1 MKIEEQQF
9 LLDVAV
15 LASKRSKAV
24 RMKVGGSIT
33 DYKGNL
39 VAYGYNGSIHGSDEP
54 LEIIEYPESSGI
66 SNLTHYPLMD
76 SMNRPYRLRTDENV
90 VVHCEKNLVAH
101 AARRGISIDGGTA
114 YLTLSP
120 CTSCTSLLIQSGII
134 EVVFLEKYRL
144 FQDTEK
150 LYGNRIKLTH
160 WRN

>member
-15 LASKRSKAV
+15 LAAKRSKAV
-24 RMKVGGSIT
+24 RMKVGGAIT
-33 DYKGNL
+33 DFKGNL

-54 LEIIEYPESSGI
+54 LEIVEYPDFLDISS
-66 SNLTHYPLMD
+66 LAQYPLMD

-101 AARRGISIDGGTA
+101 AARRGISIDGGAA

-120 CTSCTSLLIQSGII
+120 CTTCTSLLIQSGII

-144 FQDTEK
+144 FEETQN